1 MLNLSQEST
10 FLINYYDEL
19 LKNSNKNFQFISD
32 NKKNSVYIN
41 FHKHLY
47 DLLDNINDILNKDL
61 EKIYNLRTIYNNN
74 TREYKR
80 LIEDIYKNHFTN
92 NPYIDNKIKKYIK
105 NIPGS
110 LIIYELPFKDKTILI
125 NIITYSKISPKLL
138 ANYDK
143 LVKNMI
149 TQIYLITNLI
159 KNNNCSKNSLNIY
172 LFLTPFKRELEK
184 KQENILGSNNVN
196 GGFCYG
202 CVLNGNIIVYRQ
214 EEVFKVFT
222 HELIHNYGLD
232 EYIFKFMTKTRIK
245 NTKEY
250 FIYKKFLKNFN
261 LSREN
266 NLGIQESIVEFWGE
280 FFNNVIYSFN
290 YSKSCNLSTYKQE
303 FKFYKQV
310 FETIMKFETMHS
322 FLQSTKILSHNRL
335 NYIDILSTNNKSV
348 YREKTHIFSYFILKL
363 YILFGYKEFIN
374 SQISVQQENTL
385 FFNNSLQN
393 MEKFLN
399 YMILLSNNPYL
410 IQNMKYMREIYI
422 SIKVLKIKNL
432 NFLLNNLRMSVLE
445 YD

>member
-1 MLNLSQEST
+1 M
-10 FLINYYDEL
+10 
-19 LKNSNKNFQFISD
+19 
-32 NKKNSVYIN
+32 
-41 FHKHLY
+41 
-47 DLLDNINDILNKDL
+47 
-61 EKIYNLRTIYNNN
+61 
-74 TREYKR
+74 
-80 LIEDIYKNHFTN
+80 
-92 NPYIDNKIKKYIK
+92 
-105 NIPGS
+105 
-110 LIIYELPFKDKTILI
+110 
-125 NIITYSKISPKLL
+125 
-138 ANYDK
+138 
-143 LVKNMI
+143 
-149 TQIYLITNLI
+149 
-159 KNNNCSKNSLNIY
+159 NIY